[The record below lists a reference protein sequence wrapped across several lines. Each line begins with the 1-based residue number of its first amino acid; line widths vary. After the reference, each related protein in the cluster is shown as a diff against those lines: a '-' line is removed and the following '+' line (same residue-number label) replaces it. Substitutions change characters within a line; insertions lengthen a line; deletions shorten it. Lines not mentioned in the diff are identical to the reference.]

1 MKTIPFLNLYVS
13 ECSST
18 TKPKP
23 DDCWVKAIFFINDSI
38 LIICLVQWFFK
49 SGHGERKDEVC

>member
-1 MKTIPFLNLYVS
+1 MYVS

-23 DDCWVKAIFFINDSI
+23 DDCWVKAIIFINDSI